1 MFGELPKIFDRNF
14 LIGYFLPAVAFL
26 AASLSLAHGVDL
38 FKVSKEEPARFGIIM
53 ILLPTIM
60 GAILLALNRSIFQLL
75 EGYGRFN
82 PFHLLGAIQLIQYER
97 MSTRWRRARL
107 ALERRTAQAGRD
119 LEKWRAEYQDTSL
132 KLAERFPAD
141 RGSILPTAF
150 GNVISSFEDY
160 PRLLYG
166 FDAVEGWPRL
176 LAVIPQDFRELLN
189 SAKAET
195 DFWVNLW
202 LASLLFVV
210 DYVASRIDTGFHQ
223 ISTNAGELLHDHR
236 NYLVLLSIGTAWI
249 AAWRGKKSAIEWG
262 ALVKSSF
269 DLFITDLSNKLGFAP
284 QGNLADQYEDWQSFS
299 QAVIYRQRDWMPW
312 RSGRVR

>member
-1 MFGELPKIFDRNF
+1 MFGELPKIFERNF

-26 AASLSLAHGVDL
+26 AASLSLVHGVDL

-53 ILLPTIM
+53 ILLPIIA

-82 PFHLLGAIQLIQYER
+82 PFHLVGAIQFIQYER
-97 MSTRWRRARL
+97 ISTRWRRARL

-119 LEKWRAEYQDTSL
+119 LEKWRTEYQDTSI

-150 GNVISSFEDY
+150 GNAISAFEDY

-176 LAVIPQDFRELLN
+176 LGVIPKDFRELLD

-202 LASLLFVV
+202 LASWLLVV
-210 DYVASRIDTGFHQ
+210 DYMVGRIDAGFHQ
-223 ISTNAGELLHDHR
+223 ISANACELLHDHP
-236 NYLVLLSIGTAWI
+236 NYLVLLSIVTAWL
-249 AAWRGKKSAIEWG
+249 AAWRGQKSAIEWG

-269 DLFITDLSNKLGFAP
+269 DLFITDLSDKIGLAQ
-284 QGNLADQYEDWQSFS
+284 QGNLGQQYENWQSFS
-299 QAVIYRQRDWMPW
+299 QAIIYRQRDWMPW